1 MDYVFSVMYHAD
13 FSAQNELMSLFQ
25 ILEDDPSFVIIENTE
40 EISDDDIPPDPKP
53 GEVIKVRGSLVS
65 FIDRLDDE
73 LTKSLQNI
81 DPHTPEYIERLRDEQ
96 SLYAVITRGGI
107 WFERVEKE
115 GYDTGGSASRI
126 VLRRLEHIYY
136 KVTSLSIHLIQ
147 PTSLIEN
154 LEKVTWDTVPANL
167 DSSIAP
173 RSTAPSDLV
182 QVLCVYLYK
191 HGQPMLRTRAMLYH
205 IYNFALQN
213 QFHRARDMLLTSHL
227 QETIHQADIGTQIC
241 YNRAMVQLGMS
252 AFRLG
257 MIVDAQ
263 VCLQEICGQQRQK
276 ELLAQ
281 GVQLARYSQ
290 QQVTP
295 EQEKLERQRQLPFHM
310 HINLELLECI
320 YLLCSM
326 LMEIPSIAQAGTS
339 PDAKKRVISKIFRRF
354 LEYNERQVFIG
365 PPENT
370 RDHVMQA
377 AKLLS
382 QGDWKK
388 ARSLVEKIK
397 VWDLM
402 GKDESERIKAMLG
415 RKIQEEGVRT
425 YLFTYSV
432 FYDTLSLSSL
442 AEMFDLSIT
451 EVSQLVT
458 MMISNDEIQGQ
469 LDHSDE
475 NLIFQRIETTKLQ
488 GLALALS
495 EKAGAL
501 VEQNQKVMEQRINA
515 ANVGQGVNL
524 DTTRKTTTKREGK
537 DRERFTQGGNK
548 DKRRGGADGT
558 EGGERHRRP
567 KQVRIV
573 G

>member
-1 MDYVFSVMYHAD
+1 M
-13 FSAQNELMSLFQ
+13 QLLEL
-25 ILEDDPSFVIIENTE
+25 LETNKEWVVIENTE
-40 EISDDDIPPDPKP
+40 DISYDDPPPEPKD
-53 GEVIKVRGSLVS
+53 GEVVKIRGSLVS

-96 SLYAVITRGGI
+96 NLYAVIVRGGI

-126 VLRRLEHIYY
+126 ILRRLEHTYY
-136 KVTSLSIHLIQ
+136 KVQFLPARTSANSQ
-147 PTSLIEN
+147 PVALIEN
-154 LEKVTWDTVPANL
+154 LEKVTWERIPAKL
-167 DSSIAP
+167 DSVIAS
-173 RSTAPSDLV
+173 RSTAATDLV

-191 HGQPMLRTRAMLYH
+191 HGQPLLRTRAMLYH
-205 IYNFALQN
+205 IYNYALQN

-227 QETIHQADIGTQIC
+227 QETIYQADIGTQIC
-241 YNRAMVQLGMS
+241 YNRAMVQLGMC

-257 MIVDAQ
+257 QVVDAQ
-263 VCLQEICGQQRQK
+263 GCLQEICGQQRQK

-281 GVQLARYSQ
+281 GVNITRYNQ
-290 QQVTP
+290 QQISP

-320 YLLCSM
+320 YLVCSM
-326 LMEIPSIAQAGTS
+326 LMEIPAMAQAGAS
-339 PDAKKRVISKIFRRF
+339 PDAKKRIISKTFRRF

-377 AKLLS
+377 SKALS

-388 ARSLVEKIK
+388 SRSLIEKIK

-402 GKDESERIKAMLG
+402 GKEESERIKTMLG

-425 YLFTYSV
+425 FLFTYSAY
-432 FYDTLSLSSL
+432 YDTLSLASL
-442 AEMFDLSIT
+442 GEMFELSPI
-451 EVSQLVT
+451 EIRRLVT
-458 MMISNDEIQGQ
+458 AMISNDELQGQ
-469 LDHSDE
+469 LDHSDA
-475 NLIFQRIETTKLQ
+475 NLVFQRVDTTRLQ
-488 GLALALS
+488 SLALTLT
-495 EKAGAL
+495 EKAGGL
-501 VEQNQKVMEQRINA
+501 VEQNQKLMEQKINA
-515 ANVGQGVNL
+515 ANLAQSGVNL
-524 DTTRKTTTKREGK
+524 DGARKSTAGAKRDGK
-537 DRERFTQGGNK
+537 GERRDRGDPAAKER
-548 DKRRGGADGT
+548 RRGP
-558 EGGERHRRP
+558 GGQDRRP
-567 KQVRIV
+567 KQVRIA